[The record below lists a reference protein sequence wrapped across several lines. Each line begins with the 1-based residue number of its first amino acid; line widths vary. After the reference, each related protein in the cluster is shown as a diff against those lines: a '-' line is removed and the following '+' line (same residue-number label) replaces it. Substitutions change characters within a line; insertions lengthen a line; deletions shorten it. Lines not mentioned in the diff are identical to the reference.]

1 MASHILANV
10 NLHLQHVLA
19 QLIGQL
25 LALQHVA
32 VLLIVDVK
40 VQQPLVQVQLIE
52 RQRQIAQVQLKE

>member
-1 MASHILANV
+1 VASHILANV

-32 VLLIVDVK
+32 ALLIVDVK
-40 VQQPLVQVQLIE
+40 VQRPLVQVQLIE

>member
-10 NLHLQHVLA
+10 NLHLQHVLV

-32 VLLIVDVK
+32 AIQIVDVK
-40 VQQPLVQVQLIE
+40 VQQTLVQVQLIE
-52 RQRQIAQVQLKE
+52 RQRQIVQVQLKE